1 MIHKRTV
8 LFLTILSMF
17 MWSVL
22 GSIPSTFATAHL
34 EPVIEQMVTLVKS
47 PGQILVKESWYHTQ
61 SKDERHDELQ
71 YSYAGSEEIEMRR
84 MLVKEQGK
92 KVYKM
97 IQKQGKTTEE
107 TGTGPY
113 QTSILPGKTLFQ
125 SLLDAYQTSEWTSTG
140 TVGLDSKLAE
150 KKIRVVRESAA
161 VYTEVVYL
169 EKQTGLPMK
178 KEYYQG
184 SDISKAP
191 EITEVYFFEK
201 VHDPAGA
208 VFTIPNSQTHNT
220 NIEHVKRISIS
231 GSSIKFSKNWHNPQN
246 GDERFEF
253 FDYGFKSNESMSS
266 QWIVNQQGKKG
277 KEFYQMRKEQG
288 EITEKTESKP
298 GEFIPPRLSSFQSKK
313 GPEWKRTK
321 IMNFDGKKVQVYK
334 RVDTEPKGFSTK
346 VAFVN
351 EETGLPMKEEHY
363 WTYLDEEYYEQNF
376 GIVPEREPQLT
387 SIYFFENVQ
396 DPNGILFKIPQK

>member
-8 LFLTILSMF
+8 WFLTILAVF

-22 GSIPSTFATAHL
+22 GSSPSTFATAHL

-71 YSYAGSEEIEMRR
+71 YSYAGSEEIESRR
-84 MLVKEQGK
+84 MILKEQEK

-107 TGTGPY
+107 TGTSPY
-113 QTSILPGKTLFQ
+113 QTAIRPGKTLFQ

-208 VFTIPNSQTHNT
+208 VFTIPNSQTHET
-220 NIEHVKRISIS
+220 AIEHVKRMYKTGDGKRINYSRIWYDRRNEDERIEDFTYDFLENKSRTKLTIIS
-231 GSSIKFSKNWHNPQN
+231 GQRINLYTKSTER
-246 GDERFEF
+246 DE
-253 FDYGFKSNESMSS
+253 
-266 QWIVNQQGKKG
+266 V
-277 KEFYQMRKEQG
+277 
-288 EITEKTESKP
+288 TEKLEQTKE
-298 GEFIPPRLSSFQSKK
+298 IPRLLSSFQTPYGPKWNFVENKK
-313 GPEWKRTK
+313 FNGRTA
-321 IMNFDGKKVQVYK
+321 QVYERIDDTPK
-334 RVDTEPKGFSTK
+334 VIYREIALVDG
-346 VAFVN
+346 
-351 EETGLPMKEEHY
+351 ETGLPIKEEMY
-363 WTYLDEEYYEQNF
+363 TTFRAILDMKYLNVPNPEELE
-376 GIVPEREPQLT
+376 GC
-387 SIYFFENVQ
+387 SIYVFEDEHN
-396 DPNGILFKIPQK
+396 PIGTLFTAPID